1 MFEFP
6 YLTEILT
13 PKRSDS
19 HKIQKRMAAFA
30 GRYRRILAS
39 GCGVSI
45 PDNPMGQP
53 RCSALEAIQYFGLP
67 LHPEKAVMNLNTF
80 HTKEDLD
87 GLLNKAVEMGLKYL
101 LVVRG
106 DDGPDLR
113 KLDPGTIGGKANLAT
128 TMDLLSYIRHA
139 HPGRFTTGAAFNPYN
154 PMPFEADRLKKKID
168 AGGAFVITS
177 TGHRK
182 GPKPRSN
189 DRCL

>member
-19 HKIQKRMAAFA
+19 HQIQKRMAAFA

-67 LHPEKAVMNLNTF
+67 LDPEKAVMNLNTF

-106 DDGPDLR
+106 DGGPDLR
-113 KLDPGTIGGKANLAT
+113 KLEPGDNRRKSQRGNHHGPAQL
-128 TMDLLSYIRHA
+128 
-139 HPGRFTTGAAFNPYN
+139 HPPCASGAIHN
-154 PMPFEADRLKKKID
+154 
-168 AGGAFVITS
+168 GC
-177 TGHRK
+177 
-182 GPKPRSN
+182 
-189 DRCL
+189 CLQPLQPNAL